1 MSAVPEDFMRE
12 RGEPSG
18 RESPETSRPD
28 DKPVAAFWQWI
39 ALGVLIL
46 CWVAE
51 ASLCAARGT

>member
-1 MSAVPEDFMRE
+1 VSAVSEDFMRE
-12 RGEPSG
+12 RRNASG

-28 DKPVAAFWQWI
+28 EKPVAAFWQWI

-51 ASLCAARGT
+51 ASLR

>member
-12 RGEPSG
+12 RDEPPG
-18 RESPETSRPD
+18 HETPATSRPE
-28 DKPVAAFWQWI
+28 DKPVAAFWQWF